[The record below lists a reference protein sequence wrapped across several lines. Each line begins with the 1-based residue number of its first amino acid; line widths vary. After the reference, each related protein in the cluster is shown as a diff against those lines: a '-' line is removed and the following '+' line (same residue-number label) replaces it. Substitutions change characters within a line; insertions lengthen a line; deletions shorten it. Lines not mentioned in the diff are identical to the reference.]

1 MCNPV
6 AVMAVMAVTS
16 AVVQK
21 TNSDTM
27 ARNQAKAI
35 KDNALATYAANQET
49 ARQAAKQAFE
59 QQTDR
64 ARSASQQLAQARV
77 LAAQGGGSLAA
88 RAFNIQSGEA
98 EDFARIDA
106 SLSNQLG
113 SLRQADAN
121 VALMTSDKISAVN
134 DQFHANQVKFF
145 SDIGSAAASAYGMS
159 AKSKA
164 DEIAALGLDSSA
176 DVEAELEASRARRA
190 TGIPSF
196 MRAPGS

>member
-1 MCNPV
+1 MT
-6 AVMAVMAVTS
+6 VMAVTS

-21 TNSDTM
+21 SNADTM
-27 ARNQAKAI
+27 ARNQARSI
-35 KDNALATYAANQET
+35 NDNALATYAANQET
-49 ARQAAKQAFE
+49 ARQAAQQAFE

-64 ARSASQQLAQARV
+64 ARAASQQLAQARV

-113 SLRQADAN
+113 SIRQADAN
-121 VALMTSDKISAVN
+121 VALMTSDKINAVN

-145 SDIGSAAASAYGMS
+145 SDIGSAAASAYGIS

-164 DEIAALGLDSSA
+164 DQIAALNLEPGA
-176 DVEAELEASRARRA
+176 DAEAELAAFRARQA
-190 TGIPSF
+190 TGKW
-196 MRAPGS
+196 